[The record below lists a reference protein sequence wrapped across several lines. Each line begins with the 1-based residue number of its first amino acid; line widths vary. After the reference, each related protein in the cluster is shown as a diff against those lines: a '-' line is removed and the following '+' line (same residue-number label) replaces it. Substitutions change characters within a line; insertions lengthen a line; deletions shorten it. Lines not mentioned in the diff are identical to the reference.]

1 MSITLGFVLIA
12 LFTACAL
19 AYAASRLE
27 GRIRSEPKVET
38 GIGLVIVAGTT
49 YLALDQLH
57 GLLFE
62 YCVRVFSGVRSHSSS
77 MICHEPGS
85 SLFFF
90 AIPIP
95 FVFYAFFL
103 FFGWRFL
110 AGVKQAE
117 TGA

>member
-1 MSITLGFVLIA
+1 MSITLAFVLIA

-19 AYAASRLE
+19 AYAASRLK

-49 YLALDQLH
+49 YLVLAQLH

-62 YCVRVFSGVRSHSSS
+62 RCIRVFSGARSYSSS

-85 SLFFF
+85 ILFFF

-117 TGA
+117 PGA